1 MAVWPEARYM
11 YNWQELTTTISG
23 QELAA
28 LFFELTGDAA
38 PAGDVRID
46 LDKLEEIADWDSRM
60 GDWATAALRAFQA

>member
-1 MAVWPEARYM
+1 MKAAYLYDWRENTM
-11 YNWQELTTTISG
+11 IISG
-23 QELAA
+23 SELAM
-28 LFFELTGDAA
+28 LFAEVIGDAA